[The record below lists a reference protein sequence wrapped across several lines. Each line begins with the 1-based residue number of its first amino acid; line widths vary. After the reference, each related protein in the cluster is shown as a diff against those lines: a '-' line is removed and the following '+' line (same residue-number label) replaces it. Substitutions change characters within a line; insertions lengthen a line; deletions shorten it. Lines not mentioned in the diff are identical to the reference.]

1 MKEKKLPI
9 LLAGT
14 LVLAGC
20 TGASLLGGIGKDRA
34 LSLQTIIA
42 GLKEALRVGTGN
54 AVATTSKEGGYLN
67 NAAIHIRMPPELEKV
82 GSTLRGIGLGKRVD
96 EFEAKM
102 NEAAEK
108 AAKQAAPVFIDAI
121 KQMTFEDAKKIL
133 RGRDREATDY
143 FQAKTT
149 EPLKKLYVPIVRKQ
163 MEKVGAV
170 RGYNDLMAR
179 YNKIPLVP
187 KPKFDLDEYVT
198 AKALEGLFKVIGD
211 EESKIRKD
219 PAARTTELLRKVF
232 ARR

>member
-1 MKEKKLPI
+1 MKKKLPI
-9 LLAGT
+9 ILAGA

-20 TGASLLGGIGKDRA
+20 TGTDFLDSIKKDKA

-42 GLKEALRVGTGN
+42 GLKEALRVGTDN
-54 AVATTSKEGGYLN
+54 AVKTTSKKGGYWN
-67 NAAIHIRMPPELEKV
+67 NAAIRIPMPPELEKV
-82 GSTLRGIGLGKRVD
+82 GSTLRTIGLGKRID

-149 EPLKKLYVPIVRKQ
+149 DPLTKLYAPIVRRQ

-170 RGYNDLMAR
+170 RSYNELMAR
-179 YNKIPLVP
+179 YRRIPLVP

-198 AKALEGLFKVIGD
+198 AKALEGLFKVVGD
-211 EESKIRKD
+211 EESNIRKN

-232 ARR
+232 ARQ

>member
-1 MKEKKLPI
+1 MKKKLPI
-9 LLAGT
+9 ILAGT
-14 LVLAGC
+14 LLLAGC
-20 TGASLLGGIGKDRA
+20 SGTAFLEGIKKDKA
-34 LSLQTIIA
+34 LSLQTIID
-42 GLKEALRVGTGN
+42 GLKEALRVGTDN
-54 AVATTSKEGGYLN
+54 AVKTTSRKGGYLN
-67 NAAIHIRMPPELEKV
+67 NAAIRIPMPPELDKL
-82 GSTLRGIGLGKRVD
+82 GSTLRRIGMGKRVD
-96 EFEAKM
+96 KFEAKM

-108 AAKQAAPVFIDAI
+108 AARQAAPVFIDAI

-149 EPLKKLYVPIVRKQ
+149 DPLKKLYAPIVRRQ

-179 YNKIPLVP
+179 YNRIPLVP
-187 KPKFDLDEYVT
+187 KLKFDLDEYVT
-198 AKALEGLFKVIGD
+198 TKALAGLFKVVGD

-232 ARR
+232 ARQ